1 MPQAKVTVR
10 NCAKTDM
17 ARVTQIYGRSV
28 REETASFEFE
38 PPDITEMERRR
49 DVLLEAGF
57 PYLVAEV
64 DGQVEG
70 CAYAG
75 AYRARPAY
83 ARTVENTVYVNPDLQ
98 RGGVGRALLEKL
110 IQECEARGY
119 RQMIAII
126 GDSAHVASIEFHKS
140 LGFVYAGNIRAV
152 GYKHG
157 KWLDTIFLQ
166 RATWLSGSVFQK
178 STFSPSAQ
186 DAAQQPPK
194 WPSRSLVR
202 SRKNG
207 AAN

>member
-1 MPQAKVTVR
+1 MNQESGAMPQAKVTVR

-70 CAYAG
+70 YAYAG
-75 AYRARPAY
+75 AYKARPAY
-83 ARTVENTVYVNPDLQ
+83 ARSVENTVYVNPDLQ

-110 IQECEARGY
+110 IQECAARGY
-119 RQMIAII
+119 RQMIAVI

-140 LGFVYAGNIRAV
+140 LGFAYAGNIRAV

-157 KWLDTIFLQ
+157 KWLDTVFLQ
-166 RATWLSGSVFQK
+166 LALGPGDKT
-178 STFSPSAQ
+178 
-186 DAAQQPPK
+186 PPD
-194 WPSRSLVR
+194 
-202 SRKNG
+202 
-207 AAN
+207 